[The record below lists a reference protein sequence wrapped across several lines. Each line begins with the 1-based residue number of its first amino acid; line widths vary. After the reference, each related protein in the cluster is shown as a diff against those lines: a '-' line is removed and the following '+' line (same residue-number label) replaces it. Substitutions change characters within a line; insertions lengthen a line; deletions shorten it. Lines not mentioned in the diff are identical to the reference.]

1 MLYTRWYIATIYM
14 FVYEMSCSP
23 LTPLFLHNKLIV
35 PADGEEWMDCS
46 TLARHFEKL
55 ENEEFDTA
63 CVASIHV
70 IRFNVYDK
78 TYTLYCVDGAGYGSE
93 VNGISVDSFHD
104 WLSTSTSHRVQD
116 NYPTRR
122 ECIEFFIS
130 ILCLAI
136 LLGIVIRNT

>member
-1 MLYTRWYIATIYM
+1 MSYPPFDPLY
-14 FVYEMSCSP
+14 
-23 LTPLFLHNKLIV
+23 LHNKLIV

-46 TLARHFEKL
+46 TLARHL
-55 ENEEFDTA
+55 ANEEFNAA

-70 IRFNVYDK
+70 IRFDVSDK
-78 TYTLYCVDGAGYGSE
+78 TYTLYCMDSAGSFSQVDAM
-93 VNGISVDSFHD
+93 SVDSFQD
-104 WLSTSTSHRVQD
+104 WLNTSTSYKIQD

-136 LLGIVIRNT
+136 LFGIVIRNA